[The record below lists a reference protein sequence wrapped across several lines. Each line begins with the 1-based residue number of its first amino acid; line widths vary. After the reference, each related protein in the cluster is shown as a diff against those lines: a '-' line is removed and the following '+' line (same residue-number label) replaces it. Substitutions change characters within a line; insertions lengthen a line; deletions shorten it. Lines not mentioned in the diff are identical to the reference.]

1 LNRDE
6 WKISMGKFITEG
18 ELPPKMEEQAKT
30 DFCRKFGF
38 GENTNNLSKT
48 EIEESN
54 RLRGS
59 T

>member
-1 LNRDE
+1 
-6 WKISMGKFITEG
+6 MGKFITEG